1 MTKIIRALAAT
12 AAAGLLLAG
21 GQVTATAATTTAPTP
36 AVAGGR
42 AETPAGA
49 ARFELPRPTG
59 AFAVGRDTL
68 HLVDTARKD
77 PWVPAVDRELL
88 VSLYYPAVRGTG
100 HPAPYTTVAEARA
113 LLTDRGELGR
123 HATPEQVAAVRT
135 HAREE
140 ALPRVGGGR
149 YPLVVLSPG
158 FTLPRSSLTVLAED
172 LTSRGYVVAALDHA
186 YESDGTVFPGGRML
200 DCKACEQVFPDR
212 SLHRVSEARARD
224 VTFLLDR
231 LTGDRPAWR
240 HSRLID
246 ARHIGM
252 AGHSI
257 GGASAAT
264 AMAADPRVAAGVNMD
279 GTFFAPLPETGLGGR
294 PFLLLGGDPALTPP
308 EIEDTSWADA
318 WPRMDGWKRWL
329 TVTGM
334 GHPGFTDWPVL
345 ADAAGAPHPETPLSG
360 DRSQRITRAYTG
372 DFFDRHLKGLPA
384 PRLDGPTAADPEVVF
399 RRG

>member
-1 MTKIIRALAAT
+1 MTKIIRMLAAT

-21 GQVTATAATTTAPTP
+21 GQATATAAP
-36 AVAGGR
+36 AVTAGR

-49 ARFELPRPTG
+49 ARLELPRPTG

-68 HLVDTARKD
+68 HIVDTARKD
-77 PWVPAVDRELL
+77 PWVPTADRELL
-88 VSLYYPAVRGTG
+88 VSLYYPAVRGSG
-100 HPAPYTTVAEARA
+100 HPAPYTTVDEARA
-113 LLTDRGELGR
+113 LLADRGELGR
-123 HATPEQVAAVRT
+123 YATAEQVAAVRT
-135 HAREE
+135 HAREG

-158 FTLPRSSLTVLAED
+158 FTLPRSSLTALAED

-186 YESDGTVFPGGRML
+186 YESDGTVFPGGRL
-200 DCKACEQVFPDR
+200 LGCKACEQVFPDR

-246 ARHIGM
+246 TRRIGM

-257 GGASAAT
+257 GGASAAA

-279 GTFFAPLPETGLGGR
+279 GTFFAPLPESGLGGR

-308 EIEDTSWADA
+308 EVEDTSWADA

-399 RRG
+399 QRS

>member
-1 MTKIIRALAAT
+1 MTKIIRMLAAT

-21 GQVTATAATTTAPTP
+21 GPATAAAATAAP
-36 AVAGGR
+36 AVTGGR

-49 ARFELPRPTG
+49 ARLELPRPTG

-77 PWVPAVDRELL
+77 PWVPTADRELL
-88 VSLYYPAVRGTG
+88 VHLYYPAVRGTG

-113 LLTDRGELGR
+113 LLADRGELGR
-123 HATPEQVAAVRT
+123 YATAEQVAAVRT
-135 HAREE
+135 HAREG

-158 FTLPRSSLTVLAED
+158 FTLPRSSLTALAED

-186 YESDGTVFPGGRML
+186 YESDGTVFPGGRL
-200 DCKACEQVFPDR
+200 LGCKACEQVFPDR

-257 GGASAAT
+257 GGASAAA
-264 AMAADPRVAAGVNMD
+264 AMAVDPRVAAGVNMD
-279 GTFFAPLPETGLGGR
+279 GTFFAPLPESGLGGR
-294 PFLLLGGDPALTPP
+294 PFLLLGGDPALIPP

-399 RRG
+399 QRS